1 VLRNVRHDQP
11 MTPPMFRIAADAVG
25 ADRITLDGPEG
36 RHASD
41 VRRLRPGEELW
52 LTDGAGTR
60 GVGTVAEVKRG
71 QLEIDVSEWL
81 FVESQSP
88 RLIVFQALA
97 KGGRDEAAVESMT
110 EVGVDEVV
118 GWSASRSI
126 AKWTDRTQTKWQ
138 SAADAAAKQ
147 ARRSWWP
154 VVTGPVTTAEVAT
167 RVTATGVAIV
177 LHEAATGALAD
188 IAFADA
194 GEVLVVVGPEGGIA
208 DGELAQLVEAG
219 AVPVR
224 LGSTVLRSSTA
235 GVAALSAI
243 CARTRWS

>member
-1 VLRNVRHDQP
+1 
-11 MTPPMFRIAADAVG
+11 MTPPMFRIGPDAVG
-25 ADRITLDGPEG
+25 ADRVTLDGPEG
-36 RHASD
+36 HHASD
-41 VRRLRPGEELW
+41 VRRLRAGEGLW
-52 LTDGAGTR
+52 LTDGAGAR
-60 GVGTVAEVKRG
+60 GVGTVREVKRG

-81 FVESQSP
+81 LVERQSP
-88 RLIVFQALA
+88 RLVVFQAFA

-118 GWSASRSI
+118 GWSASRSV
-126 AKWTDRTQTKWQ
+126 AKWTDRTQAKWQ
-138 SAADAAAKQ
+138 STAEAAAKQ

-167 RVTATGVAIV
+167 RVVGAGVAIV
-177 LHEAATGALAD
+177 LHEAATGTLAD
-188 IAFADA
+188 IEPVAA

-208 DGELAQLVEAG
+208 DDELAQLVEAG
-219 AVPVR
+219 ACPVR